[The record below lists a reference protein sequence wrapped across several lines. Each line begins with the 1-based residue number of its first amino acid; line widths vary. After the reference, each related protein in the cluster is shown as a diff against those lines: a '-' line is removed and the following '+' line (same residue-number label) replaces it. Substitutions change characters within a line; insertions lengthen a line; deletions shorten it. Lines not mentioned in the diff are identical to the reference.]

1 MSVILG
7 IFTKL
12 GGIAAL
18 MLLITALL
26 GKLLVATGLLLA
38 ALKVTIIVIFVA
50 LMVMILLAIFADRSR
65 RRRDA
70 REF

>member
-26 GKLLVATGLLLA
+26 GKLLVATGLLLS
-38 ALKVTIIVIFVA
+38 ALKVTVIVIFVA
-50 LMVMILLAIFADRSR
+50 LIVMILLAIFVDRSR

>member
-12 GGIAAL
+12 GAIAAL
-18 MLLITALL
+18 MFLITALL

-38 ALKVTIIVIFVA
+38 ALKITVIVIFVG
-50 LMVMILLAIFADRSR
+50 LIVMILLAIFVDRSR

>member
-12 GGIAAL
+12 GAIAAL
-18 MLLITALL
+18 MFLITALL

-38 ALKVTIIVIFVA
+38 GLKITVIVIFVG
-50 LMVMILLAIFADRSR
+50 LIVMILLAIFVDRSR

>member
-18 MLLITALL
+18 MLVITALF

-50 LMVMILLAIFADRSR
+50 LIVMILLAIFVDRSR

>member
-38 ALKVTIIVIFVA
+38 ALKVTVIVIFVA
-50 LMVMILLAIFADRSR
+50 LIAMILLAIFVDRSR